1 MKVHSFTHKLILLPI
16 YYILHHNLFFGY
28 LHKTFFKIFKYKRY
42 KFNLAINNLPTSH
55 RASFLFKTYE
65 YNDRKICEK
74 NLSNKNKCI
83 IIGGG
88 IGFIPTIV
96 YHKTKNIVLIF
107 EINKKIINNLKNNL
121 LINNCKFKV
130 LNKNLNF
137 NNKKKSLF
145 YLSNNFLETSGYLKT
160 GDKISVEN
168 INFKKIKNIFTFNT
182 LIIDGEG
189 IEEYYIQNI
198 SKFRNIRYIFFELH
212 NNLLSKEKV
221 KEIFDTLSSNKFILS
236 DQCFNSYYFEK
247 KKI

>member
-1 MKVHSFTHKLILLPI
+1 MKVHSFAHKLILLPI
-16 YYILHHNLFFGY
+16 YYILHHNLLFGY

-42 KFNLAINNLPTSH
+42 KFNLKIDNLPISH

-96 YHKTKNIVLIF
+96 YHKTKNNVLIF
-107 EINKKIINNLKNNL
+107 EINKKIIKNLENNL

-130 LNKNLNF
+130 LNKNLNLS
-137 NNKKKSLF
+137 NKRKSLF
-145 YLSNNFLETSGYLKT
+145 YLNNNFLETSGYLKT
-160 GDKISVEN
+160 RDKISVDN
-168 INFKKIKNIFTFNT
+168 INFKKIKNILTFNT

-189 IEEYYIQNI
+189 VEEYYIQNLA
-198 SKFRNIRYIFFELH
+198 KFKNIKYILFELH

-221 KEIFDTLSSNKFILS
+221 EKIFYTLRLNKFILS
-236 DQCFNSYYFEK
+236 DRCFNSYYFK
-247 KKI
+247 K